1 MKRAWVA
8 LGVLILVSVGAIAT
22 APIGATVE
30 GGQAGLATEPQPP
43 LPPYPEPNTF
53 EGSVTIDGQPAPDG
67 TLVEA
72 VVYGAVCDAQVTF
85 GGRYRLA
92 VQVHRCGSPGDTV
105 TFRVAGRP
113 APQTAEL
120 RSPLPPPRTL
130 DLSVEAPAMAPA
142 RLLGVSTGCSEDF
155 AGRAMVIFMWDASLG
170 EHLWLELSIFANGFR
185 PGTFIGAG
193 PFPVSLEPYGLE
205 SGSFT
210 WDDLAPTVRHFWRVN
225 AVQAGYWAPSAT
237 ASFVTPD
244 CRFERPGAA
253 TQMDIWRQEC
263 AFDEKGTR
271 IVTFTWLPA
280 IARALPELVRE
291 QWLDISIFDNNFAP
305 GTYVGIPVPKN
316 VGVFVVRGIT
326 GSARHYWRINTFA
339 VHTWNR
345 SNIHYFDAI
354 QCPNQT
360 LYP

>member
-67 TLVEA
+67 TLVVG
-72 VVYGAVCDAQVTF
+72 VVDGVLCDTNLTM
-85 GGRYRLA
+85 GGRYRL
-92 VQVHRCGSPGDTV
+92 VVEVFRCGSPGDV
-105 TFRVAGRP
+105 VRFAAWAGF
-113 APQTAEL
+113 AAETAVL
-120 RSPLPPPRTL
+120 VSPLFTRTL
-130 DLSVEAPAMAPA
+130 DLTIGAAGPASA
-142 RLLGVSTGCSEDF
+142 RLLGVSTACSRNYP
-155 AGRAMVIFMWDASLG
+155 GRARITFMWDASLG
-170 EHLWLELSIFANGFR
+170 EHLWLDLSIFDNGFR